1 MNLSGPLIALIAF
14 GIFATHDVVIKVLGA
29 AYSPFQIIFFS
40 TMFSFPLITFML
52 MRDAREGNL
61 RPVHPWWVAART
73 GSAVIAALSGFYAFS
88 VLPLAQVYVMLFASP
103 LVITILSIPIL
114 GERVGIHR
122 SLAVLVGLVGV
133 VVVLRPGSTPLG
145 LGHIAGLSA
154 ACFGAF
160 ASVIV
165 RKVGNE
171 ERAAVLML
179 YPMAANFL
187 IMGAILG
194 LVYEPMPILHLGG
207 MAVISLFGFTGGLL
221 LIAAYRNGDA
231 AIVAPMQYSQI
242 IWATGFGFF
251 LFDEIIDVPTLIGA
265 AIIIASGLYI
275 VFRESRLG
283 ARSQTPVLRT
293 RTRAATAPSLRIS
306 PILRRMRGRR

>member
-251 LFDEIIDVPTLIGA
+251 LFDEIIDLPTLIGA

>member
-52 MRDAREGNL
+52 MRDAKEGNL

>member
-52 MRDAREGNL
+52 MRDAKEGNL

-251 LFDEIIDVPTLIGA
+251 LFDEIIDLPTLIGA

-275 VFRESRLG
+275 VFRETRLG